1 MPMTDVPAA
10 PGLADRVARLES
22 RLSIHELLADFAR
35 AMDQCDEAALR
46 RLLAT
51 DVVIRHGPEAPAVTG
66 VDVLVMVLRGLLQK
80 LRALQHYISNV
91 RVDLDPGGERATA
104 HAFVLA
110 MHDTGAGHGGALL
123 PGGGIYRMQLAP
135 SGAERGWQIREIDIT
150 ETWIDPRVITELR
163 Q

>member
-1 MPMTDVPAA
+1 MNDLATS

-22 RLSIHELLADFAR
+22 RLAIHELLGDFGR

-46 RLLAT
+46 QLLAA

-80 LRALQHYISNV
+80 VRVLQHYISNV
-91 RVDLDPGGERATA
+91 RVDLGASGDRATA
-104 HAFVLA
+104 LAFVLA
-110 MHDTGAGHGGALL
+110 MHDTGAGAGGALL
-123 PGGGIYRMQLAP
+123 PGGGLYRMEVAR
-135 SGAERGWQIREIDIT
+135 SGPGGDWQIQSIDVT